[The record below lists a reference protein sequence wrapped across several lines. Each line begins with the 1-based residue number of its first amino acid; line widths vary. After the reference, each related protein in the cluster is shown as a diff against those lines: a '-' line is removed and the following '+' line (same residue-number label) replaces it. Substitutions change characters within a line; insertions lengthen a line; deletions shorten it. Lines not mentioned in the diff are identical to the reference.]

1 MAQTGVGEAQQI
13 THMRIIRAQQQK
25 EMKTGT
31 RQRIGVFP
39 DPRKN
44 GIGNYMYVKYIY
56 IVISI
61 YIY

>member
-1 MAQTGVGEAQQI
+1 
-13 THMRIIRAQQQK
+13 
-25 EMKTGT
+25 MKTGT

-61 YIY
+61 YILITCLQLEEGIQQKMCSVTPIW